1 MNKRQY
7 IEKHNKQISISV
19 KKQEDGTF
27 YVSNNAVPLHLRIN
41 NDINELFNIS
51 NVLYKQ
57 YNDGKY
63 DGVYI
68 KFTMDIGY
76 EKKSDV
82 L

>member
-1 MNKRQY
+1 MNKRPY
-7 IEKHNKQISISV
+7 IEKHIKQVVVAVTPQS
-19 KKQEDGTF
+19 DGTF
-27 YVSNNAVPLHLRIN
+27 YVSNNAVPLHLRIA

-57 YNDGKY
+57 YNDGTY